1 MPSFWENIR
10 MPEPADERESGAN
23 IAEAGDM
30 AAYVSFPPP
39 SAGTSLPSII
49 VVQEAFG
56 VNRHIQQVADGF
68 AAAGYVAVAPAL
80 FHRNERNPNPMLG
93 YTPDDFDAAINTY
106 MPELSGAGIIAD
118 INATVDYLQRTYP
131 RTRGQK
137 IGIVGYC
144 MGGRVVYLAASSCSG
159 LSAGVCYYGGAI
171 LAPYSDGVTPID
183 GTGNISIP
191 LMGNFGETDGN
202 PTPADVSQIEAAL
215 DAAGK
220 SYDFKMYPGAGHGF
234 NCDDRPGADEAAEA
248 ARQAA
253 AEDAQ
258 ARTLAFFNEHLK

>member
-10 MPEPADERESGAN
+10 MPDPTGERESGAN
-23 IAEAGDM
+23 IAEGGDM

-39 SAGTSLPSII
+39 SVGTNLPAVI

-56 VNRHIQQVADGF
+56 VNRHIQRVADQF
-68 AAAGYVAVAPAL
+68 AAEGYVAVAPAL
-80 FHRNERNPNPMLG
+80 FHRNERNPNPNLG

-106 MPELSGAGIIAD
+106 MPELTGGGIIAD
-118 INATVDYLQRTYP
+118 INATIDYLQRTYP

-144 MGGRVVYLAASSCSG
+144 MGGRVVYLAASSCDG
-159 LSAGVCYYGGAI
+159 LSAGVVYYGGAI
-171 LAPYSDGVTPID
+171 LAAYGDGVTPID
-183 GTGNISIP
+183 GTANISIP

-202 PTPADVSQIEAAL
+202 PTPADVTQIEAAL

-234 NCDDRPGADEAAEA
+234 NCDDRDSYNEAAA
-248 ARQAA
+248 S
-253 AEDAQ
+253 DAQ
-258 ARTLAFFNEHLK
+258 ARTVAFFNEHLK

>member
-10 MPEPADERESGAN
+10 MPDPTGERESGAN
-23 IAEAGDM
+23 IAEGGDM

-39 SAGTSLPSII
+39 SVGTNLPAII

-56 VNRHIQQVADGF
+56 ANQHIQRVADQF
-68 AAAGYVAVAPAL
+68 AAEGYVAVAPAL

-106 MPELSGAGIIAD
+106 MPELTGQGIIDD

-144 MGGRVVYLAASSCSG
+144 MGGRVVYLAASACDG
-159 LSAGVCYYGGAI
+159 LSAGVVYYGGAI
-171 LAPYSDGVTPID
+171 LAPYSDGVTPVD
-183 GTGNISIP
+183 GTANISIP

-202 PTPADVSQIEAAL
+202 PTPADVTQIEAAL

-220 SYDFKMYPGAGHGF
+220 SYDFKMYAGAGHGF
-234 NCDDRPGADEAAEA
+234 NCDDRDSYNADAAS
-248 ARQAA
+248 
-253 AEDAQ
+253 DAQ
-258 ARTLAFFNEHLK
+258 ARTVAFFNQHLK

>member
-10 MPEPADERESGAN
+10 MPDPMEDRESGAN

-30 AAYVSFPPP
+30 AAYVSFPAP
-39 SAGTSLPSII
+39 SAGTSLPAVI

-56 VNRHIQQVADGF
+56 VNRHIQRVADQF

-80 FHRNERNPNPMLG
+80 FHRNDRNPNPTLG
-93 YTPDDFDAAINTY
+93 YTPEDFDAAINTY
-106 MPELSGAGIIAD
+106 MPELTGQGIIAD
-118 INATVDYLQRTYP
+118 INATIDYLQRTYP

-144 MGGRVVYLAASSCSG
+144 MGGRVVYLAASACDG
-159 LSAGVCYYGGAI
+159 LSAGVVYYGGAI
-171 LAPYSDGVTPID
+171 LAAYGDGVTPID
-183 GTGNISIP
+183 GTARISIP

-202 PTPADVSQIEAAL
+202 PTPADVTQIEAAL

-234 NCDDRPGADEAAEA
+234 NCDDRDSYN
-248 ARQAA
+248 QAA

-258 ARTLAFFNEHLK
+258 ARTLAFFAEHLA

>member
-10 MPEPADERESGAN
+10 MPEATDERESGAN

-39 SAGTSLPSII
+39 SAGTSLPAII

-56 VNRHIQQVADGF
+56 ANQHIQKVADGF
-68 AAAGYVAVAPAL
+68 AAEGYVAVAPAL

-93 YTPDDFDAAINTY
+93 YTPDDFDAAVNTY
-106 MPELSGAGIIAD
+106 MPELTGQGIIED

-137 IGIVGYC
+137 VGIVGYC
-144 MGGRVVYLAASSCSG
+144 MGGRVVYLAAGNCSG
-159 LSAGVCYYGGAI
+159 IDAGVVYYGGAI
-171 LAPYSDGVTPID
+171 LNAYSDGVTPID
-183 GTGNISIP
+183 GTGNINIP

-202 PTPADVSQIEAAL
+202 PTPDDVTKIEAAL
-215 DAAGK
+215 SAAGK
-220 SYDFKMYPGAGHGF
+220 SFDFKMYPGAGHGF
-234 NCDDRPGADEAAEA
+234 NCDDRDSYN
-248 ARQAA
+248 QAA
-253 AEDAQ
+253 ADDAQ
-258 ARTLAFFNEHLK
+258 ARTIAFFNEHLK

>member
-10 MPEPADERESGAN
+10 MPDPTGERESGAN
-23 IAEAGDM
+23 IAEGGDM

-39 SAGTSLPSII
+39 SVGTNLPAVI

-56 VNRHIQQVADGF
+56 VNPHIQRVADQF

-80 FHRNERNPNPMLG
+80 FHRNERNPNPNLG

-106 MPELSGAGIIAD
+106 MPELTGGGIIAD
-118 INATVDYLQRTYP
+118 INATIDYLQRTYP

-144 MGGRVVYLAASSCSG
+144 MGGRVVYLAASSCDG
-159 LSAGVCYYGGAI
+159 LSAGVVYYGGAI
-171 LAPYSDGVTPID
+171 LAAYGDGVTPID
-183 GTGNISIP
+183 GTANISIP

-202 PTPADVSQIEAAL
+202 PTPADVTQIEAAL

-234 NCDDRPGADEAAEA
+234 NCDDRDSYNEAAA
-248 ARQAA
+248 S
-253 AEDAQ
+253 DAQ
-258 ARTLAFFNEHLK
+258 ARTVAFFNEHLK

>member
-10 MPEPADERESGAN
+10 MPDPTEDRESGAN

-30 AAYVSFPPP
+30 AAYVSFPAP
-39 SAGTSLPSII
+39 SAGTSLPAII

-56 VNRHIQQVADGF
+56 VNQHIQRVADRF
-68 AAAGYVAVAPAL
+68 AAEGYVAVAPAM

-118 INATVDYLQRTYP
+118 INATIDYLQRTYP

-144 MGGRVVYLAASSCSG
+144 MGGRVVYLAAGSCSG
-159 LSAGVCYYGGAI
+159 LSAGVVYYGGAI
-171 LAPYSDGVTPID
+171 MGAYSDGVTPID
-183 GTGNISIP
+183 GTANISIP
-191 LMGNFGETDGN
+191 LMGNFGDTDGN
-202 PTPADVSQIEAAL
+202 PTPADVAQIAEAL
-215 DAAGK
+215 TAAGK
-220 SYDFKMYPGAGHGF
+220 AHDFKSYPDAGHGF
-234 NCDDRPGADEAAEA
+234 NCDDRDSYNEAAA
-248 ARQAA
+248 S
-253 AEDAQ
+253 DAQ
-258 ARTLAFFNEHLK
+258 ARTVAFFNQHLK

>member
-1 MPSFWENIR
+1 MEEEILCRRSGKTSECPT
-10 MPEPADERESGAN
+10 PEEDRESGAN

-39 SAGTSLPSII
+39 SAGTSLPAVI

-56 VNRHIQQVADGF
+56 VNQHIQRVADGF

-106 MPELSGAGIIAD
+106 MPALTGRGIIAD
-118 INATVDYLQRTYP
+118 IDATVDYLQRTYP

-171 LAPYSDGVTPID
+171 LAAYGDGVTPVD
-183 GTGNISIP
+183 GTANISIP

-202 PTPADVSQIEAAL
+202 PTPADVAQIEAAL

-234 NCDDRPGADEAAEA
+234 NCNDRDSYD
-248 ARQAA
+248 QAA

>member
-1 MPSFWENIR
+1 MPD
-10 MPEPADERESGAN
+10 PTGERESGAN
-23 IAEAGDM
+23 IAEGGDM

-39 SAGTSLPSII
+39 SVGTSLPAVI

-56 VNRHIQQVADGF
+56 VNPHIQRVADQF
-68 AAAGYVAVAPAL
+68 AAEGYVAVAPAL

-106 MPELSGAGIIAD
+106 MPELTGRGIIDD

-144 MGGRVVYLAASSCSG
+144 MGGRVVYLAASACDG

-171 LAPYSDGVTPID
+171 LAPYGDGVTPID
-183 GTGNISIP
+183 GTANISIP
-191 LMGNFGETDGN
+191 LMGNFGDTDGN
-202 PTPADVSQIEAAL
+202 PTPDDVAKIAEAL
-215 DAAGK
+215 TAAGK
-220 SYDFKMYPGAGHGF
+220 THNFKSYPDAGHGF
-234 NCDDRPGADEAAEA
+234 NCDDRDSYN
-248 ARQAA
+248 AA
-253 AEDAQ
+253 AADDAQ
-258 ARTLAFFNEHLK
+258 ARTVNFFNEHLK

>member
-10 MPEPADERESGAN
+10 MPDPEEDRESGAN

-30 AAYVSFPPP
+30 AAYVSFPAP
-39 SAGTSLPSII
+39 SAGTSLPAII

-56 VNRHIQQVADGF
+56 VNQHIQRVADGF

-106 MPELSGAGIIAD
+106 MPALTGQGIIAD

-131 RTRGQK
+131 RTRDQK

-183 GTGNISIP
+183 STANISIP

-234 NCDDRPGADEAAEA
+234 NCDDRDSYN
-248 ARQAA
+248 QAA

>member
-10 MPEPADERESGAN
+10 MPDPTGERESGAN
-23 IAEAGDM
+23 IAEGGDM

-39 SAGTSLPSII
+39 SAGTSLPAII

-56 VNRHIQQVADGF
+56 VNQHIQRVADQF
-68 AAAGYVAVAPAL
+68 AAEGYVAVAPAL

-106 MPELSGAGIIAD
+106 MPELTGQGIIDD

-144 MGGRVVYLAASSCSG
+144 MGGRVVYLAASACDG

-171 LAPYSDGVTPID
+171 LAPYGDGVTPID
-183 GTGNISIP
+183 GT
-191 LMGNFGETDGN
+191 
-202 PTPADVSQIEAAL
+202 A
-215 DAAGK
+215 
-220 SYDFKMYPGAGHGF
+220 
-234 NCDDRPGADEAAEA
+234 
-248 ARQAA
+248 
-253 AEDAQ
+253 
-258 ARTLAFFNEHLK
+258 

>member
-10 MPEPADERESGAN
+10 MPDSSRESGAN
-23 IAEAGDM
+23 IAEGGDM

-39 SAGTSLPSII
+39 SVGTSLPAVI

-56 VNRHIQQVADGF
+56 VNPHIQRVADGF
-68 AAAGYVAVAPAL
+68 AAAGYVAVAPAM

-106 MPELSGAGIIAD
+106 MPELTGAGIIED

-144 MGGRVVYLAASSCSG
+144 MGGRVVYLAASACRG
-159 LSAGVCYYGGAI
+159 LSAGVVYYGGAI
-171 LAPYSDGVTPID
+171 LNPYGDGVTPID
-183 GTGNISIP
+183 GTASIGIP
-191 LMGNFGETDGN
+191 LMGNFGDTDGN
-202 PTPADVSQIEAAL
+202 PTPDDVAKISAAL
-215 DAAGK
+215 DSAGK
-220 SYDFKMYPGAGHGF
+220 AHDFKSYPDAGHGF
-234 NCDDRPGADEAAEA
+234 NCDDRDSYN
-248 ARQAA
+248 QAA
-253 AEDAQ
+253 AADAQ
-258 ARTLAFFNEHLK
+258 SRTLAFFDQHLK

>member
-10 MPEPADERESGAN
+10 MPDPTGERESGAN
-23 IAEAGDM
+23 IAEGGDM

-39 SAGTSLPSII
+39 NAGTSLPAVI

-56 VNRHIQQVADGF
+56 VNRHIQRVADQF

-80 FHRNERNPNPMLG
+80 FHRNDRNPNPSLG
-93 YTPDDFDAAINTY
+93 YTPEDFDAAINTY
-106 MPELSGAGIIAD
+106 MPELTGQGIIDD
-118 INATVDYLQRTYP
+118 IKATIDYLQRTYP

-144 MGGRVVYLAASSCSG
+144 MGGRVVYLAASACDG

-183 GTGNISIP
+183 GTANISIP
-191 LMGNFGETDGN
+191 LMGNFGDTDGN
-202 PTPADVSQIEAAL
+202 PTPDDVAQISAAL
-215 DAAGK
+215 TAAGK
-220 SYDFKMYPGAGHGF
+220 AHDFKSYPDAGHGF
-234 NCDDRPGADEAAEA
+234 NCDDRDSYNEAAA
-248 ARQAA
+248 T
-253 AEDAQ
+253 DAQ

>member
-10 MPEPADERESGAN
+10 MPDHTGERESGAN
-23 IAEAGDM
+23 IAEGGDM

-39 SAGTSLPSII
+39 SVGTSLPAVI

-56 VNRHIQQVADGF
+56 VNSHIQRVADGF
-68 AAAGYVAVAPAL
+68 AAAGYVAVAPAM

-106 MPELSGAGIIAD
+106 MPELTGQGIIDD

-144 MGGRVVYLAASSCSG
+144 MGGRVVYLAASGCSG
-159 LSAGVCYYGGAI
+159 LSAGAVYYGGAI
-171 LAPYSDGVTPID
+171 MAAYSDGVTPSD
-183 GTGNISIP
+183 GTGKISIP
-191 LMGNFGETDGN
+191 LLGNFGETDGN
-202 PTPADVSQIEAAL
+202 PTPDDVTKIEGML
-215 DAAGK
+215 SAAGK
-220 SYDFKMYPGAGHGF
+220 SFDFKMYPGAGHGF
-234 NCDDRPGADEAAEA
+234 NCDDRDSYN
-248 ARQAA
+248 QAA

-258 ARTLAFFNEHLK
+258 ARTLAFFAEHLK

>member
-10 MPEPADERESGAN
+10 MPDPMEDRESGAN

-30 AAYVSFPPP
+30 AAYVSFPAP
-39 SAGTSLPSII
+39 SAGTSLPAII

-56 VNRHIQQVADGF
+56 VNRHIQRVADQF

-80 FHRNERNPNPMLG
+80 FHRNDRNPNPTLG
-93 YTPDDFDAAINTY
+93 YTPEDFDAAINTY
-106 MPELSGAGIIAD
+106 MPELTGQGIIAD

-144 MGGRVVYLAASSCSG
+144 MGGRVVYLAASACDG
-159 LSAGVCYYGGAI
+159 LAAGVCYYGGAI

-183 GTGNISIP
+183 GTARISIP

-202 PTPADVSQIEAAL
+202 PTPADVTQIEAAL
-215 DAAGK
+215 DGAGK

-234 NCDDRPGADEAAEA
+234 NCDDRDSYN
-248 ARQAA
+248 QAA

-258 ARTLAFFNEHLK
+258 ARTLAFFAEHLA

>member
-10 MPEPADERESGAN
+10 MPDSSRESGAN
-23 IAEAGDM
+23 IAEGGDM

-39 SAGTSLPSII
+39 SVGTSLPAVI

-56 VNRHIQQVADGF
+56 VNQHIQRVADGF
-68 AAAGYVAVAPAL
+68 AAAGYVAVAPAM

-106 MPELSGAGIIAD
+106 MPELTGAGIVED

-144 MGGRVVYLAASSCSG
+144 MGGRVVYLAASACRG
-159 LSAGVCYYGGAI
+159 LSAGVVYYGGAI
-171 LAPYSDGVTPID
+171 LNPYGDGVTPID
-183 GTGNISIP
+183 GTGNIGIP
-191 LMGNFGETDGN
+191 LMGNFGDTDGN
-202 PTPADVSQIEAAL
+202 PTPDDVAKISAAL

-220 SYDFKMYPGAGHGF
+220 AHDFKSYADAGHGF
-234 NCDDRPGADEAAEA
+234 NCDDRDSYN
-248 ARQAA
+248 QAA
-253 AEDAQ
+253 AADAQ
-258 ARTLAFFNEHLK
+258 ARTLAFFAEHLK

>member
-10 MPEPADERESGAN
+10 MPDLDRESGAN
-23 IAEAGDM
+23 IAEGGDM

-39 SAGTSLPSII
+39 NAGTSLPAVI
-49 VVQEAFG
+49 VVQEAVG
-56 VNRHIQQVADGF
+56 VNPHIQRVADQF

-80 FHRNERNPNPMLG
+80 FHRNDRNPNPSLG
-93 YTPDDFDAAINTY
+93 YTPEDFDAAINTY
-106 MPELSGAGIIAD
+106 MPELTGQGIIED

-144 MGGRVVYLAASSCSG
+144 MGGRVVYLAASACGG

-183 GTGNISIP
+183 GTANISIP
-191 LMGNFGETDGN
+191 LMGNFGDTDGN
-202 PTPADVSQIEAAL
+202 PTPDDVAQIAAAL
-215 DAAGK
+215 EAAGK
-220 SYDFKMYPGAGHGF
+220 AHDFKSYPDAGHGF
-234 NCDDRPGADEAAEA
+234 NCDDRDSYN
-248 ARQAA
+248 QAA

>member
-10 MPEPADERESGAN
+10 MPDLDRESGAN
-23 IAEAGDM
+23 IAEGGDM
-30 AAYVSFPPP
+30 AAYVSFPAP
-39 SAGTSLPSII
+39 SAGTNLPAVI

-56 VNRHIQQVADGF
+56 VNQHIQRVADGF

-106 MPELSGAGIIAD
+106 MPELTGQGIIED
-118 INATVDYLQRTYP
+118 IKATVDYLQRTYP

-144 MGGRVVYLAASSCSG
+144 MGGRVVYLAASGCSG
-159 LSAGVCYYGGAI
+159 LSAGAVYYGGGIMNAY
-171 LAPYSDGVTPID
+171 ADGVTPID
-183 GTGNISIP
+183 GTANISIP
-191 LMGNFGETDGN
+191 LSGSFGETDGN
-202 PTPADVSQIEAAL
+202 PTPDDVTKIEAAL

-234 NCDDRPGADEAAEA
+234 NCNDRDSYN
-248 ARQAA
+248 QAA

-258 ARTLAFFNEHLK
+258 ARTLAFFEQHLK

>member
-10 MPEPADERESGAN
+10 MPDPTGERESGAN
-23 IAEAGDM
+23 IAEGGDM

-39 SAGTSLPSII
+39 NVGTSLPAVI

-56 VNRHIQQVADGF
+56 VNRHIQRVADQF

-80 FHRNERNPNPMLG
+80 FHRNDRNPNPSLG
-93 YTPDDFDAAINTY
+93 YTPEDFDAAINTY
-106 MPELSGAGIIAD
+106 MPELTGRGIIDD

-131 RTRGQK
+131 RTRGQN

-144 MGGRVVYLAASSCSG
+144 MGGRVVYLAASACTG

-183 GTGNISIP
+183 GTANISIP
-191 LMGNFGETDGN
+191 LMGNFGDTDGN
-202 PTPADVSQIEAAL
+202 PTPDDVAQISAAL

-220 SYDFKMYPGAGHGF
+220 AHDFKSYPDAGHGF
-234 NCDDRPGADEAAEA
+234 NCDDRDSYN
-248 ARQAA
+248 QAA

-258 ARTLAFFNEHLK
+258 ARTLAFFAEHLA